1 MVTPPR
7 LYPVPSDMPARV
19 AVLET
24 QVPALAEMLR
34 DHRDHNAAVVE
45 RLDSIDR
52 RLSQWYG
59 IAWGIGLTVSAV
71 WSVLLGAV
79 AWMR

>member
-1 MVTPPR
+1 MQNPPR
-7 LYPVPSDMPARV
+7 LYPVPSDTPGRI
-19 AVLET
+19 AVLEA

-34 DHRDHNAAVVE
+34 DQRAHNDKVVE

-52 RLSQWYG
+52 RLSQWHG

-71 WSVLLGAV
+71 WSVLLAAV